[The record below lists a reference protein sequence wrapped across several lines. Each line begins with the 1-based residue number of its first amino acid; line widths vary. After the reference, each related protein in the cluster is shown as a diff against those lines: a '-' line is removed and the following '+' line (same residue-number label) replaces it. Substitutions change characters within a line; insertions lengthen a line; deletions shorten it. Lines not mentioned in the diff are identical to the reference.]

1 MGRLQTSAAYGC
13 LDGGY
18 LVTSEHHDHAKRM
31 VIEGVPDIVPGSKWQ
46 RLAWALLVAAR
57 PRQWLKNGL
66 VFLALFFSVGEAW
79 QVQDPGTWLPLLS
92 RAVLASLAFCAVSSA
107 GYLINDVTDA
117 DRDRIHP
124 VKRHR
129 PITSGELSPRCAVM
143 AAGVSLAI
151 GLGLGSILGWPFVIV
166 LVAYSAISLA
176 YSAKLKHVV
185 IVDLFI
191 LASGFVLRAVAG
203 AVAIGVRISPWL
215 YLCTLLGALFLVM
228 TKRRYELTM
237 LDADAGRHR
246 STLSNYT
253 VELLDQMIMITSA
266 STVVS
271 YAVYTVTAS
280 NVPTNGAMLATVPI
294 LLYGMFHYLYLIH
307 RGGMGG
313 SPEEVLLK
321 DRPTQLAVALW
332 IASSLVILALWR
344 T

>member
-1 MGRLQTSAAYGC
+1 
-13 LDGGY
+13 
-18 LVTSEHHDHAKRM
+18 VTLEHRDQAQHVAIERVAKVLPSSE
-31 VIEGVPDIVPGSKWQ
+31 WQ
-46 RLAWALLVAAR
+46 RLAWPLLIAAR

-79 QVQDPGTWLPLLS
+79 HVQDPGSWLPLLH
-92 RAVLASLAFCAVSSA
+92 RAVLASLAFCAVSSG
-107 GYLINDVTDA
+107 GYLINDVLDV

-124 VKRHR
+124 VKCHR
-129 PITSGELSPRCAVM
+129 PIASRALSPRYAAA
-143 AAGVSLAI
+143 AAGVLLAV
-151 GLGLGSILGWPFVIV
+151 GLGLGSLLGWLFVV
-166 LVAYSAISLA
+166 VVVAYSGVSLA
-176 YSAKLKHVV
+176 YSAGLKHVV

-203 AVAIGVRISPWL
+203 GVAIGVRISPWL

-228 TKRRYELTM
+228 TKRRYELSM

-246 STLSNYT
+246 PTLSNYT
-253 VELLDQMIMITSA
+253 VAFLDQMIMIISS

-271 YAVYTVTAS
+271 YAVYAVTAA

-294 LLYGMFHYLYLIH
+294 LLYGIFRYLYLSH
-307 RGGMGG
+307 RGSTGG

-321 DRPTQLAVALW
+321 DRPTQITVILW
-332 IASSLVILALWR
+332 ITSSLVILALWR